1 MLDRNDQ
8 RVQRGNSTART
19 SWGGLVADRRTRHKA
34 DPGLIT
40 GQPKLERQVKDVLFV
55 DPAIELQRTAQ
66 DVLQSVANIDVCS
79 TFSDAYARLMTN
91 PPDLLVTGIRLHA
104 HNGLHLV
111 YVAAERAPATR
122 CVVCLFDEDMSLA
135 REVEAAGAFL
145 LRAPWFAVTLKSLAT
160 TTLPRR
166 DRRTSAT
173 ADRRQAPR
181 GGRRITDSWIG
192 EATPRLRS
200 LS

>member
-1 MLDRNDQ
+1 MERNVTQ
-8 RVQRGNSTART
+8 
-19 SWGGLVADRRTRHKA
+19 
-34 DPGLIT
+34 
-40 GQPKLERQVKDVLFV
+40 VLFV

-66 DVLQSVANIDVCS
+66 DVLQSVANVDVCS
-79 TFSDAYARLMTN
+79 TFKEAYARLITR
-91 PPDLLVTGIRLHA
+91 PPDLLVTGVRLHT

-122 CVVCLFDEDMSLA
+122 CAVCLFDQDMSLA

-145 LRAPWFAVTLKSLAT
+145 MRAPWFAVTLKSLAT
-160 TTLPRR
+160 TKLPRR
-166 DRRTSAT
+166 DRRTTAT
-173 ADRRQAPR
+173 VDRRHAPR

>member
-1 MLDRNDQ
+1 MLDREDQ
-8 RVQRGNSTART
+8 RVERGNISARA
-19 SWGGLVADRRTRHKA
+19 SWSGLLADRQTLEGA
-34 DPGLIT
+34 PELIT
-40 GQPKLERQVKDVLFV
+40 GRRQPERKVKQVLFV

-66 DVLQSVANIDVCS
+66 DVLQSVANVDVCS
-79 TFSDAYARLMTN
+79 TFSEAYARLLN
-91 PPDLLVTGIRLHA
+91 SPPDLLVTGVRLHA

-111 YVAAERAPATR
+111 YVAAQRAPATR
-122 CVVCLFDEDMSLA
+122 CAVCVFDEDMSLA

-145 LRAPWFAVTLKSLAT
+145 MRAPWFAVTLKSLAT

-166 DRRTSAT
+166 DRRTAASL
-173 ADRRQAPR
+173 DRRRAPR

-192 EATPRLRS
+192 DAAPRLRS